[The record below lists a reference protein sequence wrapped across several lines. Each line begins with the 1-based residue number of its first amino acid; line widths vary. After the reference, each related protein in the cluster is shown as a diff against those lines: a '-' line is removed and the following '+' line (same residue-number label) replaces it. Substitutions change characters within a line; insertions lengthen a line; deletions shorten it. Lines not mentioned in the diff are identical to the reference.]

1 MLTGWL
7 AVCGRVWL
15 LQMVQRHQLMKYQY
29 LMEFL
34 YSTSPDVGE
43 EVRGTYVE
51 TMGKTVF
58 NLFRAYHAQLQK
70 LVLEVRL
77 ARRAG
82 TTQAEGWRSEWVGP
96 GSAAAELSARW
107 ALVVGGL
114 WCVQVANKN
123 DLIAVEEGAVK
134 SLFSTKVDLSK
145 RGDAFSLA
153 DRDKILDNIEA
164 EPILVHIA
172 IAENQR

>member
-1 MLTGWL
+1 M
-7 AVCGRVWL
+7 

-77 ARRAG
+77 AGRAG
-82 TTQAEGWRSEWVGP
+82 TTQAEGWRSE
-96 GSAAAELSARW
+96 
-107 ALVVGGL
+107 
-114 WCVQVANKN
+114 
-123 DLIAVEEGAVK
+123 
-134 SLFSTKVDLSK
+134 
-145 RGDAFSLA
+145 
-153 DRDKILDNIEA
+153 
-164 EPILVHIA
+164 
-172 IAENQR
+172 